1 MTETFAPLGVLET
14 VRAVA
19 AGTLDPRSSVA
30 AAAARAR
37 ACEPAVGAFTH
48 LAALDAAA
56 DPGAGPLAGIAV
68 AVKDLIDT
76 AGMPTTYGSAIF
88 ADHVPAEDAA
98 VVKRLKALSA
108 VLVGKTVTTE
118 FAWRHPAGTRNP
130 WNVGHTPGG
139 SSSGSAAA
147 VASGAA
153 HVALGTQTLGSVLRP
168 AAYCGVVGLKAS
180 FGAVP
185 RAGVHPLSQSL
196 DHVGLFAR
204 TVDDAALVLSLI
216 AEGDGGL
223 AFPPF
228 GVPPEGL
235 APFPKPR
242 IGLLAGPEWE
252 LLEAPQREVLR
263 QAAGVFAAAGA
274 LVEEIALPPAFQRL
288 GEISATLCSAEG
300 AYNLGPL
307 TDRFP
312 DKASER
318 VKALVEAGRAVP
330 ATAYVAACHDRLALR
345 ATLPAALAG
354 FDVLLTAPAF
364 GEAPEGLG
372 NTGDPALCVPW
383 TTLGV
388 PAVALPAGTGPK
400 GLPLG
405 IQLVAPFGEDLKLL
419 RIAKACE
426 LALGRPVAVAPAA

>member
-19 AGTLDPRSSVA
+19 EGTLDPRASVA
-30 AAAARAR
+30 AVAARAR

-48 LAALDAAA
+48 LPAIDSAG

-76 AGMPTTYGSAIF
+76 AGMPTAYGSAIF

-108 VLVGKTVTTE
+108 VVVGKTVTTE

-130 WNVGHTPGG
+130 WNAGHTPGG

-204 TVDDAALVLSLI
+204 AVDDVAFVLALI
-216 AEGDGGL
+216 AEGDGAPAVP
-223 AFPPF
+223 AFQ
-228 GVPPEGL
+228 VPADGL
-235 APFPKPR
+235 APFPTPR
-242 IGLLAGPEWE
+242 IGLLKGPEWA
-252 LLEAPQREVLR
+252 LMDEAQRDVVR
-263 QAAGVFAAAGA
+263 AAAQAFAAAGA
-274 LVEEIALPPAFQRL
+274 VVEEIILPEDFQRL
-288 GEISATLCSAEG
+288 GEINTTLCAAEG

-318 VKALVEAGRAVP
+318 VKALVASGREVP
-330 ATAYVAACHDRLALR
+330 AVAYVAAGHDRLALR
-345 ATLPAALAG
+345 DAFPAALAG

-388 PAVALPAGTGPK
+388 PAITLPAGTGAK

-405 IQLVAPFGEDLKLL
+405 IQLVAPFGADLKLL
-419 RIAKACE
+419 RVAKACE
-426 LALGRPVAVAPAA
+426 IALGRRPTIAPVG